1 MKKHFMFAV
10 HSFAIACMTSMAV
23 AQESAPVQAN
33 QNNQVTQPNS
43 GNLQGSNQ
51 RDNNESNRQSST
63 QGLQTTP
70 QDSTRRGN
78 QNANQSAQLG
88 GQHQSQSLEKLLVGS
103 LIQKNQGEV
112 EMGKLAQQYAQ
123 DQKVKQ
129 FAQMMVQSH
138 TKLISDLQELKS
150 GSNGAALRVNGGDST
165 SDSNARSTER
175 AEAIDRNSNATNNEL
190 GTNLSPGNAS
200 DHNQGAAVGQH
211 YSSGVD
217 SQLASVLHE
226 ACAKHQKMTKEMLTK
241 YKGSEFDMA
250 YIGQQ
255 IAAHT
260 MMLANLEAFKDK
272 GDREFQQVV
281 QKAKSETESHL
292 QQAESIANNLK
303 GDNSQR

>member
-10 HSFAIACMTSMAV
+10 NTFALACMTSIAL
-23 AQESAPVQAN
+23 AQESAPAQAN
-33 QNNQVTQPNS
+33 QNNQATQSEN
-43 GNLQGSNQ
+43 GNRQAANQ
-51 RDNNESNRQSST
+51 QENNGSNRQST

-70 QDSTRRGN
+70 QESTRRGN
-78 QNANQSAQLG
+78 QNTNQSAQVG

-103 LIQKNQGEV
+103 LVQKNQGEV

-123 DQKVKQ
+123 DEQVKQ

-138 TKLISDLQELKS
+138 TKLISDLKELKS
-150 GSNGAALRVNGGDST
+150 GAGGTALRVNNGDST

-175 AEAIDRNSNATNNEL
+175 AEAIDRNSNSTNNEQ
-190 GTNLSPGNAS
+190 GTNLTPGNAS
-200 DHNQGAAVGQH
+200 DHNQGTAKSQH

-226 ACAKHQKMTKEMLTK
+226 ACAKHQQMTKEMLTK

-260 MMLANLEAFKDK
+260 MMLADLQAFKDK
-272 GDREFQQVV
+272 GDQDFQQVL
-281 QKAKSETESHL
+281 QKATSETENHL
-292 QQAESIANNLK
+292 QQAKSIANNLK
-303 GDNSQR
+303 GSNTQR